1 MRIPPLWVWESWPP
15 SNYVDPQLHGPALL
29 CINLIFI
36 TLVTVAVIGRFYSR
50 IVVKRWF
57 GLDDSMCILA
67 YIFTIGMTTVVI
79 LANEDYGWDRHEWD
93 IPITMIPA
101 ANKIAFVAK
110 LMFTFAATFTR
121 LSLLCFYYR
130 LVKDSGILW
139 FRWVLHASVAL
150 ALAVCIL
157 FVCETIWLCIP
168 VQSYWEFPPPAS
180 YHCLN
185 EGTVMLGGGIINC
198 FCDLLTTML
207 PIPIVMKLQ
216 MPLRQR
222 IGVCILLCLGFV
234 VTIAG
239 SIRTYF
245 IWKSLIATWDET
257 WYSYPLWIA
266 AAVEIDL
273 AVVGESSIFL
283 PPSDHG

>member
-1 MRIPPLWVWESWPP
+1 MRIPPLSVWEKWPP

-50 IVVKRWF
+50 IVVRRWF

-67 YIFTIGMTTVVI
+67 YVRPRLPNPTTRSISASAFETCKRESFVLFSNTYGIQIFTIGMTTVVI

-157 FVCETIWLCIP
+157 FVCETVWLC
-168 VQSYWEFPPPAS
+168 
-180 YHCLN
+180 
-185 EGTVMLGGGIINC
+185 M
-198 FCDLLTTML
+198 
-207 PIPIVMKLQ
+207 
-216 MPLRQR
+216 
-222 IGVCILLCLGFV
+222 
-234 VTIAG
+234 
-239 SIRTYF
+239 
-245 IWKSLIATWDET
+245 
-257 WYSYPLWIA
+257 
-266 AAVEIDL
+266 
-273 AVVGESSIFL
+273 
-283 PPSDHG
+283 